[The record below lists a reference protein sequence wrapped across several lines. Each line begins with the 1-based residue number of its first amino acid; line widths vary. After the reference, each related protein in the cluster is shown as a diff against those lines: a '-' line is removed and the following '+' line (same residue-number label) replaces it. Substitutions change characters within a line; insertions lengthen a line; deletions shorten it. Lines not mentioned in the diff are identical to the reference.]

1 MNDFQLANT
10 FEIIGTTMSIST
22 PVTFFIFNRPDLTKI
37 VFQAIAQAKPKKLLV
52 VADGPRFPEEVE
64 KCEETRAVIER
75 VDWNCEVITNFS
87 DKNLGCS
94 KRVSSGIDWVF
105 SQFEE
110 AIFLEDDILP
120 TQSFFYFCQLLL
132 ARYRDDERIMHISG
146 DNSLNQ
152 KRNSYSYFFSKYV
165 DVWGWASWRR
175 AWQHY
180 DYNMK
185 TWPEFKRAGLL
196 KLVCD
201 ESYELNYWTSIF
213 DKMYEDPLLINTWDF
228 QWLYACWF
236 QNGLAIEPN
245 TNLTSNLGF
254 DRADATHTSAKT
266 PFSKLPTT
274 DIWDVS
280 HPPFVVQDRQADN
293 NTFDCFFGGKYMRYQ
308 DHMLGRVRLRLSSA
322 KRKVISWLASDL
334 LSL

>member
-1 MNDFQLANT
+1 
-10 FEIIGTTMSIST
+10 MSIYT
-22 PVTFFIFNRPDLTKI
+22 PVVFFIFNRPDLTKI

-52 VADGPRFPEEVE
+52 VADGPRFAEELE
-64 KCEETRAVIER
+64 KCEQTRAVIER
-75 VDWNCEVITNFS
+75 VDWDCEVLTNFS
-87 DKNLGCS
+87 DTNLGCG
-94 KRVSSGIDWVF
+94 KRLSSGIDWVF
-105 SQFEE
+105 SQVEE

-120 TQSFFYFCQLLL
+120 SQSFFYFCQLLL
-132 ARYRDDERIMHISG
+132 KHYRDDQRIMHISG

-152 KRNSYSYFFSKYV
+152 KRTSYSYFFSKYA

-185 TWPEFKRAGLL
+185 TWPEFKKAGLL

-201 ESYELNYWTSIF
+201 DPYEYSYWKSIF
-213 DKMYEDPLLINTWDF
+213 DQMHKDPLVIDTWDF

-245 TNLTSNLGF
+245 ANLTSNLGF
-254 DRADATHTSAKT
+254 DRTDSTHTTKKT

-274 DIWDVS
+274 DIWEVN
-280 HPPFVVQDRQADN
+280 HPPFVVKDREADN
-293 NTFDCFFGGKYMRYQ
+293 NTFDYFFGGKYMKSQNYII
-308 DHMLGRVRLRLSSA
+308 GKTRLYLSPL
-322 KRKVISWLASDL
+322 KRKL
-334 LSL
+334 LSYFRLAFRG